1 MHWTGKVESVA
12 FTLFGKDVMWYGIII
27 TSAMLIGLLL
37 VIRLSKK
44 IKLTSDDILELF
56 LIAIPLAIVGAR
68 LGYVLLHA
76 DYFFV
81 SPFGWDEFVDMIA
94 IWNGGL
100 TIITGAP
107 FGILGGYLWAKKNKI
122 DFLYFAD
129 NVVFVVLLSQA
140 LGRWGN
146 FFNQELYGMPVTDPN
161 LQYFP
166 YAVFIRA
173 EGAWHQATFFYEFVG
188 NLLGFALLFFL
199 SRHLKV
205 RGSGIVGYAA
215 VYAAIRAVMESMRIT
230 SLVNGV
236 RYGVYVASALA
247 IAGAALLVFI
257 SIRQSKKGQVW
268 YPKGIPLSEYKP
280 AKALPPKEESGENKP
295 QKPGFFKNIGK
306 KKQDNK

>member
-44 IKLTSDDILELF
+44 MKLTSDDILELF

-94 IWNGGL
+94 IWDGGL

-107 FGILGGYLWAKKNKI
+107 FGILGGYLRARKTKST
-122 DFLYFAD
+122 FCTLPTTSYLSFSSLR
-129 NVVFVVLLSQA
+129 LLA
-140 LGRWGN
+140 AGGN
-146 FFNQELYGMPVTDPN
+146 FFNQKLYGMPVTDPN

-166 YAVFIRA
+166 YAVLYQSR
-173 EGAWHQATFFYEFVG
+173 GRVHQATFFYK
-188 NLLGFALLFFL
+188 L
-199 SRHLKV
+199 
-205 RGSGIVGYAA
+205 
-215 VYAAIRAVMESMRIT
+215 
-230 SLVNGV
+230 
-236 RYGVYVASALA
+236 
-247 IAGAALLVFI
+247 
-257 SIRQSKKGQVW
+257 
-268 YPKGIPLSEYKP
+268 
-280 AKALPPKEESGENKP
+280 
-295 QKPGFFKNIGK
+295 
-306 KKQDNK
+306 